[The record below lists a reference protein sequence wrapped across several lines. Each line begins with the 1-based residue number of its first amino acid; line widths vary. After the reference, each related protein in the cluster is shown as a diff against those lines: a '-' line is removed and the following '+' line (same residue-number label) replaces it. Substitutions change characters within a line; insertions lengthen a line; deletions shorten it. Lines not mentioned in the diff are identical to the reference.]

1 MALTE
6 GKLPRVNSQK
16 EFMDYLENLIHPPK
30 IDEDELPSTGR
41 LRELKTY
48 ILESNEGFPSKIE
61 SDSFFTE
68 TTDAGI
74 NNLKILRVF
83 GQGRDTGKLL
93 EFYLNTSDDRF
104 LILHTNHKSDE
115 TKDFID
121 LLTKDVR
128 YTFDS
133 AWFPSHILQ
142 QLSEKPGNRFK
153 GFGVHYS
160 DQFLKPDIE
169 SNMSEEDL
177 NMDLTG
183 SMAIEMQELIG
194 TRPRIK
200 SAVAYNKI
208 RISRGEHNSFL
219 NSVQDDV
226 HNTGYFSVKRGKSV
240 QDHLQLVDNTKDEY
254 SKIIT
259 NVEDQRIGVKNVEGR
274 TLVEGKAFDFEFPR
288 PIENLVLFIER
299 LFSAS
304 SPFRL
309 WGMKTKIYDGYFRI
323 LGVDLH
329 TGSPMDF
336 EISKEM
342 MRVYLFKGNCGNTIL
357 RLFTNLQIYYDSNTI
372 CRQLN

>member
-1 MALTE
+1 MALSE
-6 GKLPRVNSQK
+6 GRLPRVNSQK
-16 EFMDYLENLIHPPK
+16 EFMDYLENVIYPPK
-30 IDEDELPSTGR
+30 IDEDELPSKGR

-48 ILESNEGFPSKIE
+48 ILESNEVFPSRIE
-61 SDSFFTE
+61 SDSFSTE
-68 TTDAGI
+68 ITDTGL
-74 NNLKILRVF
+74 NDLKILRMF
-83 GQGRDTGKLL
+83 GQGRDTGKLA
-93 EFYLNTSDDRF
+93 EFYMNTSDNRF
-104 LILHTNHKSDE
+104 LVLHTNYKSDE
-115 TKDFID
+115 TNRFID

-133 AWFPSHILQ
+133 AWFPSNILQ
-142 QLSEKPGNRFK
+142 KLSEKPGNKFK

-160 DQFLKPDIE
+160 DQFLKPDNE
-169 SNMSEEDL
+169 SDIDTEDL
-177 NMDLTG
+177 NMDMTG
-183 SMAIEMQELIG
+183 SMALEMQELIG
-194 TRPRIK
+194 TKPRIK

-208 RISRGEHNSFL
+208 RISRGQHNSFW

-240 QDHLQLVDNTKDEY
+240 QDHLYLVGNTKDEY
-254 SKIIT
+254 SEIIT
-259 NVEDQRIGVKNVEGR
+259 KVEDQRIGVKNIEGR

-288 PIENLVLFIER
+288 PIENLVLFVEK
-299 LFSAS
+299 LFNVA

-342 MRVYLFKGNCGNTIL
+342 MRVYLFKSNCGNTIL
-357 RLFTNLQIYYDSNTI
+357 RLFTNLQIHYDSNTI
-372 CRQLN
+372 CRQLT

>member
-1 MALTE
+1 
-6 GKLPRVNSQK
+6 
-16 EFMDYLENLIHPPK
+16 MDYLENVIYPPK
-30 IDEDELPSTGR
+30 IDEDELPSKGR

-48 ILESNEGFPSKIE
+48 ILESNEVFPSRIE
-61 SDSFFTE
+61 SDSFSTE
-68 TTDAGI
+68 ITDTGL
-74 NNLKILRVF
+74 NDLKILRMF
-83 GQGRDTGKLL
+83 GQGRDTGKLA
-93 EFYLNTSDDRF
+93 EFYMNTSDNRF
-104 LILHTNHKSDE
+104 LVLHTNYKSDE
-115 TKDFID
+115 TNRFID

-133 AWFPSHILQ
+133 AWFPSNILQ
-142 QLSEKPGNRFK
+142 KLSEKPGNKFK

-160 DQFLKPDIE
+160 DQFLKPDNE
-169 SNMSEEDL
+169 SDIDTEDL
-177 NMDLTG
+177 NMDMTG
-183 SMAIEMQELIG
+183 SMALEMQELIG
-194 TRPRIK
+194 TKPRIK

-208 RISRGEHNSFL
+208 RISRGQHNSFW

-240 QDHLQLVDNTKDEY
+240 QDHLYLVGNTKDEY
-254 SKIIT
+254 SEIIT
-259 NVEDQRIGVKNVEGR
+259 KVEDQRIGVKNIEGR

-288 PIENLVLFIER
+288 PIENLVLFVEK
-299 LFSAS
+299 LFNVA

-342 MRVYLFKGNCGNTIL
+342 MRVYLFKSNCGNTIL
-357 RLFTNLQIYYDSNTI
+357 RLFTNLQIHYDSNTI
-372 CRQLN
+372 CRQLT